1 VIVWLNGTFGVGKTT
16 VARELIGL
24 LPGTRLFDTEWVGYM
39 LAENFRDHE
48 ITDFQQLPPWRS
60 LVPLVLAEVTR
71 FTGQHLV
78 VAQSVLDVDYWTE
91 LRDGLDR
98 CSLELLHVVLHADEA
113 VLTARIDGDTVES
126 GARQWRLDHRSS
138 YTAAR
143 RWLDESADLV
153 VDTTVLPA
161 PDVATRIAAAPGSPP
176 PVTSAGPSAHRRSTC

>member
-24 LPGTRLFDTEWVGYM
+24 MPDTRVFDTEWVGYM

-78 VAQSVLDVDYWTE
+78 VAQSVLDADYWTE

-113 VLTARIDGDTVES
+113 ALTARIEGDAVES

-138 YTAAR
+138 YAAAR
-143 RWLDESADLV
+143 GWLDESADLV

-161 PDVATRIAAAPGSPP
+161 SDVATRIAAAS
-176 PVTSAGPSAHRRSTC
+176 HRRRAFRTLP